1 MKKTTFFLL
10 TILLLTACQPA
21 PQWESSKSNP
31 SDIGL
36 ADVPV
41 VLTRAEIEQQLGE
54 AAGGPL
60 VLLAGETPVPVQLD
74 DLDGDS
80 NWDELIAL
88 VDIPA
93 GASVSLT
100 VKSGE
105 GVSVPEPVQRTNIRM
120 AKKTPVEGE
129 FELVESA
136 ERLQGTDTK
145 VTSKYFQ
152 YEGPGWENDKIAFRN
167 YFDERNGMDIFG
179 KTTTEM
185 IMHKVGVGASYHE
198 LQDWGMDILKV
209 GNSLG
214 SGAIALLYQDSLY
227 RVTAPTGA
235 TYQLVSQGPLRSTFD
250 LDFAEVQLADRKVG
264 VKHRISITAG
274 VYGFQ
279 SQVFLMGE
287 TTGIQIVSGIVNME
301 SEEAYFF
308 EAGNMNILYTFDQQ
322 AFTGENLGMALM
334 ASDDYYQSWM
344 ETADEGPGIIQTY
357 AMALDPDADGQ
368 ATFYFLAGWE
378 LSDERFKTKAG
389 FEGYLR
395 EEAARQGL

>member
-1 MKKTTFFLL
+1 MKQPIFFLL
-10 TILLLTACQPA
+10 TCLVLVSCNQP
-21 PQWESSKSNP
+21 PVWEFSKNNT
-31 SDIGL
+31 SDIAL
-36 ADVPV
+36 TDVPV
-41 VLTRAEIEQQLGE
+41 ILTRVEIERQLGG
-54 AAGGPL
+54 AVDGPV
-60 VLLAGETPVPVQLD
+60 VLFDGSQPLPTQLD
-74 DLDGDS
+74 DLDGDGA
-80 NWDELIAL
+80 WDEMVAL
-88 VDIPA
+88 ADISA
-93 GASVSLT
+93 GAAKQLSIKT
-100 VKSGE
+100 GA
-105 GVSVPEPVQRTNIRM
+105 GVSPPKPVQRTNIRM

-136 ERLQGTDTK
+136 ERLQGTDTR
-145 VTSKYFQ
+145 VTSKFFQ

-214 SGAIALLYQDSLY
+214 SGAIALFYQDSLY

-301 SEEAYFF
+301 SEEAHFF
-308 EAGNMNILYTFDQQ
+308 ETGSMNILYTFDQQ
-322 AFTGENLGMALM
+322 AFAGENLGMALM

-344 ETADEGPGIIQTY
+344 QTPDEGPGIIQTY
-357 AMALDPDADGQ
+357 AMVFNPDADGQ

-395 EEAARQGL
+395 EEAARQEL